1 MGVPDRPGAWPMTP
15 PSAARDRL
23 RRQKL
28 TAPKHEE
35 PSRTFDAAK
44 WLLPNST
51 TAAPTRETFTACHLA
66 LSPNARQTHTR
77 GYARAVHGNQRH
89 GAGKPFHLVAG
100 NRVQRRNSRL
110 TWATTGFPADSL

>member
-1 MGVPDRPGAWPMTP
+1 MAL

-23 RRQKL
+23 RQQKL

-35 PSRTFDAAK
+35 PSRTFDAVK

-51 TAAPTRETFTACHLA
+51 TASPLRETFTACRLA

-77 GYARAVHGNQRH
+77 GYACR
-89 GAGKPFHLVAG
+89 
-100 NRVQRRNSRL
+100 SR
-110 TWATTGFPADSL
+110 